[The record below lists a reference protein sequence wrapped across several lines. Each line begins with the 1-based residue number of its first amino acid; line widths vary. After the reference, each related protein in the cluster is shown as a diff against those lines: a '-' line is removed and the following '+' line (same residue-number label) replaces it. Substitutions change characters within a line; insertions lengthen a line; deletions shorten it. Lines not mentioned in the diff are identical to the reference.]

1 MSLESTN
8 ITTNT
13 TNITWIDT
21 AYYINPYFWANL
33 GIGLDLGLSILG
45 AAWGIYL
52 TGSSLLSA
60 SVKTPRITSKNLVS
74 VIFCEAVAIYGVI
87 IGIIMAGKV
96 GDKKL
101 TEIMAEYDHALW
113 TGFGLFCLGLY
124 VGLSNLFCGVC
135 VGVTGSNLAIADAQT
150 PETYV
155 KILIIEIFGS
165 ALGIFGIIVGI
176 IQSTSADGL
185 STNSISINIA
195 YGTLCQ

>member
-1 MSLESTN
+1 MSS
-8 ITTNT
+8 TNT
-13 TNITWIDT
+13 TNWYSTM
-21 AYYINPYFWANL
+21 YNINPYFWANL

-52 TGSSLLSA
+52 TGSSLLAA

-74 VIFCEAVAIYGVI
+74 IIFCEAVAIYGVI
-87 IGIIMAGKV
+87 MGIIMSGKV
-96 GDKKL
+96 GDK
-101 TEIMAEYDHALW
+101 TYQEIMSAYDHALW
-113 TGFGLFCLGLY
+113 TGFGLLCLGVY

-176 IQSTSADGL
+176 IQATYADGL
-185 STNSISINIA
+185 STK
-195 YGTLCQ
+195 

>member
-1 MSLESTN
+1 MSN
-8 ITTNT
+8 NT
-13 TNITWIDT
+13 TWTETI
-21 AYYINPYFWANL
+21 YYISPYFWADV

-45 AAWGIYL
+45 AAWGIFI

-60 SVKTPRITSKNLVS
+60 SAKAPRITSKNLVS
-74 VIFCEAVAIYGVI
+74 IIFCEAVAIYGVI
-87 IGIIMAGKV
+87 IGIIMSGKV
-96 GDKKL
+96 GSKTVQQLLDN
-101 TEIMAEYDHALW
+101 YDHALW
-113 TGFGLFCLGLY
+113 TGFGLLCLGVY

-165 ALGIFGIIVGI
+165 TLGIFGIIVGI

-185 STNSISINIA
+185 TSK
-195 YGTLCQ
+195 

>member
-1 MSLESTN
+1 MSN
-8 ITTNT
+8 NT
-13 TNITWIDT
+13 TAWTETI
-21 AYYINPYFWANL
+21 YYISPYFWADV

-45 AAWGIYL
+45 AAWGIFI

-60 SVKTPRITSKNLVS
+60 SAKAPRITSKNLVS
-74 VIFCEAVAIYGVI
+74 IIFCEAVAIYGVI
-87 IGIIMAGKV
+87 IGIIMSGKV
-96 GDKKL
+96 GSKTVQQLLDN
-101 TEIMAEYDHALW
+101 YDHALW
-113 TGFGLFCLGLY
+113 TGFGLLCLGVY

-185 STNSISINIA
+185 TSK
-195 YGTLCQ
+195 

>member
-1 MSLESTN
+1 MES
-8 ITTNT
+8 NT
-13 TNITWIDT
+13 TEWRLV

-33 GIGLDLGLSILG
+33 GIGFDLGLSILG

-60 SVKTPRITSKNLVS
+60 SVKTPRITSKNIVS
-74 VIFCEAVAIYGVI
+74 IIFCEAVAIYGVI
-87 IGIIMAGKV
+87 IGIIMSGKV
-96 GDKKL
+96 GNL
-101 TEIMAEYDHALW
+101 TIHEIMKDDKTYNHALW
-113 TGFGLFCLGLY
+113 TGFGLFCLGIY

-176 IQSTSADGL
+176 IQSTYADGL
-185 STNSISINIA
+185 NSK
-195 YGTLCQ
+195 

>member
-1 MSLESTN
+1 MGVNNVTN
-8 ITTNT
+8 NQTSWENT
-13 TNITWIDT
+13 MYN
-21 AYYINPYFWANL
+21 INPYFWANM

-60 SVKTPRITSKNLVS
+60 SVKAPRITSKNLVS

-87 IGIIMAGKV
+87 IGIIMSGKV
-96 GDKKL
+96 GDKPFK
-101 TEIMAEYDHALW
+101 EIMDDYDHALW
-113 TGFGLFCLGLY
+113 TGFGLFCLGIY

-176 IQSTSADGL
+176 IQATYADGL
-185 STNSISINIA
+185 STK
-195 YGTLCQ
+195 

>member
-1 MSLESTN
+1 MSD
-8 ITTNT
+8 NT
-13 TNITWIDT
+13 TWTETI
-21 AYYINPYFWANL
+21 YYISPYFWADV

-45 AAWGIYL
+45 AAWGIFI

-60 SVKTPRITSKNLVS
+60 SAKAPRITSKNLVS
-74 VIFCEAVAIYGVI
+74 IIFCEAVAIYGVI
-87 IGIIMAGKV
+87 IGIIMSGKV
-96 GDKKL
+96 GSKTVQQLLDN
-101 TEIMAEYDHALW
+101 YDHALW
-113 TGFGLFCLGLY
+113 TGFGLLCLGVY

-185 STNSISINIA
+185 TSK
-195 YGTLCQ
+195 

>member
-1 MSLESTN
+1 MSS
-8 ITTNT
+8 TNT
-13 TNITWIDT
+13 TNWYSTI
-21 AYYINPYFWANL
+21 YNINPYFWANL

-52 TGSSLLSA
+52 TGSSLLAA

-74 VIFCEAVAIYGVI
+74 IIFCEAVAIYGVI
-87 IGIIMAGKV
+87 MGIIMSGKV
-96 GDKKL
+96 GDK
-101 TEIMAEYDHALW
+101 TYEEIMLSYDHALW
-113 TGFGLFCLGLY
+113 TGFGLLCLGVY

-176 IQSTSADGL
+176 IQATNANGL
-185 STNSISINIA
+185 SKK
-195 YGTLCQ
+195 

>member
-1 MSLESTN
+1 MSFVDSN
-8 ITTNT
+8 IANQTDTTD
-13 TNITWIDT
+13 WSSV

-60 SVKTPRITSKNLVS
+60 SVKTPRITSKNIVS
-74 VIFCEAVAIYGVI
+74 IIFCEAVAIYGVI
-87 IGIIMAGKV
+87 IGIIMSGKV
-96 GDKKL
+96 GNL
-101 TEIMAEYDHALW
+101 PIQTIMENYDHALW
-113 TGFGLFCLGLY
+113 TGFGLFCLGIY

-185 STNSISINIA
+185 ASK
-195 YGTLCQ
+195 

>member
-1 MSLESTN
+1 MSN
-8 ITTNT
+8 TTNT
-13 TNITWIDT
+13 STWSEVL
-21 AYYINPYFWANL
+21 YRVNPYFYANL

-60 SVKTPRITSKNLVS
+60 SIKAPRITSKNLVS

-87 IGIIMAGKV
+87 IGIIMSGKV
-96 GDKKL
+96 GDKSFIQIL
-101 TEIMAEYDHALW
+101 DAYDHALW
-113 TGFGLFCLGLY
+113 TGVNLFTLGLY

-135 VGVTGSNLAIADAQT
+135 VGVTGSNCAIADAQS
-150 PETYV
+150 PETFV

-176 IQSTSADGL
+176 IQANSATGL
-185 STNSISINIA
+185 ANK
-195 YGTLCQ
+195 

>member
-1 MSLESTN
+1 MSN
-8 ITTNT
+8 NT
-13 TNITWIDT
+13 TAWTETI
-21 AYYINPYFWANL
+21 YYISPYFWADV

-45 AAWGIYL
+45 AAWGIFI

-60 SVKTPRITSKNLVS
+60 SAKAPRITSKNLVS
-74 VIFCEAVAIYGVI
+74 IIFCEAVAIYGVI
-87 IGIIMAGKV
+87 IGIIMSGRV
-96 GDKKL
+96 GSKTVEEL
-101 TEIMAEYDHALW
+101 LANYDHALW
-113 TGFGLFCLGLY
+113 TGFGLLCLGVY

-185 STNSISINIA
+185 TSK
-195 YGTLCQ
+195 